1 MEEINA
7 SSAAIAPLGR
17 RPSRAEEVVNFI
29 LRTSSRALQ
38 PRSSCPP
45 SPDREQLMED
55 EER

>member
-7 SSAAIAPLGR
+7 SSAAISPLGR
-17 RPSRAEEVVNFI
+17 RPSSAEEVVNFM
-29 LRTSSRALQ
+29 LCTSSRALQ

-45 SPDREQLMED
+45 SPDRERLMED